1 MFDREEHM
9 EEYLEKI
16 EELLR
21 SKQYAQLRDLLLPME
36 PADIAAILEAG
47 PQEQMP
53 LLYRLLPKEL
63 AAEVFVELE
72 SDSQELLING
82 FSNTELKEVL

>member
-36 PADIAAILEAG
+36 PADIAAILEEG
-47 PQEQMP
+47 PQEQMSKSMCAS
-53 LLYRLLPKEL
+53 LP
-63 AAEVFVELE
+63 
-72 SDSQELLING
+72 
-82 FSNTELKEVL
+82 